1 MLDPPPARPEDDVT
15 MTFDDLVDEAASDS
29 TARTVGAAA
38 VEAEKEAI
46 KLAAEVAA
54 REEESRREGV
64 RKEVEAKR
72 RAEEYARVERERAQ
86 AMVLGSLMTYGP
98 RDQAQTLAGKL
109 GLAPEATLR
118 RLKWMSEREVAG
130 GKLSQ
135 RTEYFFAYADK
146 VKAAR
151 DAAAQ
156 HEYLMTDGVQWKFN
170 TPTRSKGSAW
180 TSPAQWPPLPQPAA
194 WGTSGL
200 KPGTTPAGRKE
211 NERREGLRLAEVWRK
226 QASVPQREGEEM
238 QAMFAK
244 FREEMKKDMLEMC
257 EKAQSAKAAAAD
269 AAPGD
274 GGASGQVIEKRVVEL
289 EAAVAALKATN
300 KELQQRY
307 SDAFYKGKQS
317 ECENLKLQ
325 QKIEALQKQQRSVPP
340 STSPFNTP
348 VQWSARFPVSPLV
361 VGGFSADSF
370 VFGGPGAGLG
380 ATKLAPRRLTP
391 EDEAKRFLP
400 PEGCA
405 FPFAGYVPVSKVP
418 VAPVVPE
425 GASAIGEAPLAVA
438 ASGAQAAA
446 EEKVASEMAAEQRR
460 DVREQRNKAMQKKVD
475 TEAGGP
481 VAGDKEAKEAGTRVR
496 QPDRQPGASGDTPD
510 AKGPRSGEPVPV
522 SPSHWQWKGHAGPA
536 ERQAGSSAGNKN
548 SRGIKPTIC

>member
-1 MLDPPPARPEDDVT
+1 

-118 RLKWMSEREVAG
+118 RLKWMSQREVAG

-156 HEYLMTDGVQWKFN
+156 HEYLTMDGVQWKFN

-307 SDAFYKGKQS
+307 SDAFYKEKQS
-317 ECENLKLQ
+317 ERENSKLK
-325 QKIEALQKQQRSVPP
+325 QKIEEMQKQRTSVPP

-348 VQWSARFPVSPLV
+348 VQVPAWIPVSPLV
-361 VGGFSADSF
+361 VGGFSAGSF
-370 VFGGPGAGLG
+370 PGAGMG
-380 ATKLAPRRLTP
+380 ANRLAPRKLRPSEEALRYVTP
-391 EDEAKRFLP
+391 EKS
-400 PEGCA
+400 A
-405 FPFAGYVPVSKVP
+405 FPFTAFVPVP
-418 VAPVVPE
+418 MGQVAPVVPE

-446 EEKVASEMAAEQRR
+446 EEKVASEVAAEQRH
-460 DVREQRNKAMQKKVD
+460 DVREQRNKARQKKVD

-481 VAGDKEAKEAGTRVR
+481 VAGDEEAKEAGTRVR